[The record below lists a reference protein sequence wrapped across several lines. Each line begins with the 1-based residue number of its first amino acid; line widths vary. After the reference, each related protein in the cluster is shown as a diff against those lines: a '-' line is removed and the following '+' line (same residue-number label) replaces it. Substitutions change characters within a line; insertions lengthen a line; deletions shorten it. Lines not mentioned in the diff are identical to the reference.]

1 MSQDQVQSQPTRA
14 EVIAAFAAEYAGWR
28 LGGCPGYGFHAG
40 FKARLVKAARKV
52 GLGYAEAI
60 GHVHREAYRI
70 IDADGRADL
79 STARVQAGCSRGSS

>member
-1 MSQDQVQSQPTRA
+1 MDEVQPTPTRA

-40 FKARLVKAARKV
+40 FKARLTKAARKV

-60 GHVHREAYRI
+60 GHVHREACTR
-70 IDADGRADL
+70 IDADPR
-79 STARVQAGCSRGSS
+79 SRIGT